1 MTMSDNA
8 LRRAKD
14 AIIAGKSK
22 EQFLAGLSADA
33 RKKDGEAYDQ
43 AMAYRDE
50 ICSDNGA
57 TFD

>member
-1 MTMSDNA
+1 MSDNA